1 MKVIPF
7 NWEDLY
13 FFFFSE
19 LLLLLSRFSRVRLCD
34 PRDGS
39 PPGSPVP
46 EILQA
51 RTRVGCHLLFWA
63 SNCYSHTPSQSPWCT
78 VKLVMDGS
86 CFCSLWSQ
94 RSERTAVGSFWNRA
108 VWLRLILDV
117 NSAVVIYLPL
127 KYLIQ
132 LGKERFES

>member
-7 NWEDLY
+7 NWEDLH
-13 FFFFSE
+13 FF
-19 LLLLLSRFSRVRLCD
+19 
-34 PRDGS
+34 
-39 PPGSPVP
+39 
-46 EILQA
+46 I
-51 RTRVGCHLLFWA
+51 LFWA

-78 VKLVMDGS
+78 VKLPMGGS

-94 RSERTAVGSFWNRA
+94 RSERTAVGSFLNRA

-117 NSAVVIYLPL
+117 NIAELIYLPL